1 MGTDPSYE
9 RRGAASRLVK
19 WGIERCEQEGVP
31 AYLEGTLNAAA
42 FYEKMGF
49 RALDRISLRYELDS
63 EENRDWVY
71 QETVFR
77 YDPA

>member
-9 RRGAASRLVK
+9 RRGAASKLVR
-19 WGIERCEQEGVP
+19 WGIDRCDKEGVP
-31 AYLEGTLNAAA
+31 AYLERTLNAAA

-49 RALDRISLRYELDS
+49 RALDRISLTYDLDG
-63 EENRDWVY
+63 ENKDWVY
-71 QETVFR
+71 EEIVFR